1 MKIGNDG
8 MAAETW
14 ASAKRVEDLAIVTC
28 LRQQARWMVAPNL
41 YSLCFIREKKSK
53 PGTSLKGMH
62 KSEIPPISVG
72 LVPVGTSAVTIW

>member
-28 LRQQARWMVAPNL
+28 LGQQARWMVAQNL
-41 YSLCFIREKKSK
+41 YSL
-53 PGTSLKGMH
+53 
-62 KSEIPPISVG
+62 
-72 LVPVGTSAVTIW
+72 